1 MEWKNAIPTKAKQ
14 KLDTFSS
21 FHYNSVLSKPYV
33 MEELSRLQR
42 KYVFVPTD
50 KANNNVSIICKK
62 FYVQLIK
69 NEVNSQTY
77 NISSESVE
85 SIIDRHE
92 VFLKEHGIKLIS
104 EKKHLPYLYYITK
117 MHKDPIKFRYIT
129 SGAQSSLK
137 QLSVTVGLILQRCL
151 KIAKNHS
158 AYHNRYYPRNDYY
171 VIDSNSD
178 VLQFMFNSNLYSGYK
193 SLTTFDFS
201 TVYTSIPH
209 AQLKDNLN
217 NFLNRIFDI
226 KSKCFVICNLFSKCV
241 YFSDS
246 NSISKSCIKFTLESL
261 LECLNYLID
270 NAYIILMGMYIG
282 KQLGSLWELTL
293 ALMLPIYI
301 FIAIYIFD
309 SNSDVLQ
316 FMFNSNLYSGYK
328 SLTTFDFSTMYTS
341 IPHAQLKDN
350 LNNFLNRIFDIK
362 SKCFVVCNLF
372 SKFVYFSDSNSIS
385 KSCIKFT
392 LESLLECLNYLIDN
406 AYIILMGMYIG
417 KQLGSLWELTLALML
432 PIYIFINMKKI
443 ILIICILIT

>member
-104 EKKHLPYLYYITK
+104 EKKHLPYLYGITK
-117 MHKDPIKFRYIT
+117 KHKDPIKFRYIT

-137 QLSVTVGLILQRCL
+137 QLSVTVGLILQTCL

-171 VIDSNSD
+171 VI
-178 VLQFMFNSNLYSGYK
+178 
-193 SLTTFDFS
+193 
-201 TVYTSIPH
+201 
-209 AQLKDNLN
+209 
-217 NFLNRIFDI
+217 
-226 KSKCFVICNLFSKCV
+226 
-241 YFSDS
+241 
-246 NSISKSCIKFTLESL
+246 
-261 LECLNYLID
+261 
-270 NAYIILMGMYIG
+270 
-282 KQLGSLWELTL
+282 
-293 ALMLPIYI
+293 
-301 FIAIYIFD
+301 D

-372 SKFVYFSDSNSIS
+372 SKCVYFSDSNSIS
-385 KSCIKFT
+385 KSCKKFT

-443 ILIICILIT
+443 IIIICILIT